1 VVLAFVR
8 GAGDTWWVQGKGDPN
23 VELLDAAALCGH
35 LVPAGSVPAFLA
47 EHRRELFPDELF
59 EDLFPSGRGRPSV
72 PADVIA
78 TVMVLQALEG
88 LSDRD
93 AVQAIRR
100 DIAWKVAA
108 GLSLADEGFHPTVLT
123 LWRNKLRA
131 SERPERIFDAVRAV
145 ITATGVVKGKT
156 RRVLDSTVLDDA
168 VTTQDAVMQLVSA
181 IRRVRRLIPE
191 AKALVLAAHDYDN
204 DPGKPACAWDDPDGL
219 DVLISALVNDALAVL
234 DAVAGLDL
242 DPAQSDAVGL
252 LALVAGQDVEPG
264 EGDGSWRIRRGT
276 RPGRVVSTVDPESRH
291 LHKSR
296 SVYRDGYK
304 AHVAVEPDTGLVTDC
319 ALTPGDVT
327 DGAAGVALLEG
338 EEPGLEVYGDSAY
351 GSGETRAE
359 IRRRGHDPIIKPMPL
374 HRPIPDGFT
383 RDDFVVDHHART
395 VTCPAGHTATI
406 NPSGSVR
413 FDKLCDGCPLRSRC
427 TTAQDGRKLTIS
439 AHDDELVFARHAWR
453 DPVVLD
459 HYRQHRPMVERTIA
473 WLVTRGH
480 RKVRYRGVERNQ
492 QWLATRLAA
501 LNLRRLINLG
511 LTRDDIGW
519 TIPA

>member
-1 VVLAFVR
+1 MVLAFVR
-8 GAGDTWWVQGKGDPN
+8 GAGDTWRVQGKGDPN

-35 LVPAGSVPAFLA
+35 LVPAGSVAAFLA
-47 EHRRELFPDELF
+47 EHRRRLFPDELF

-145 ITATGVVKGKT
+145 IDATGVIKGKT

-168 VTTQDAVMQLVSA
+168 VTTQDAVMQLVSS
-181 IRRVRRLIPE
+181 IRRVRRLVPE
-191 AKALVLAAHDYDN
+191 AKALTLAAHDYDN

-219 DVLISALVNDALAVL
+219 EVLITALVHDALDVL
-234 DAVAGLDL
+234 DAVAGLTL
-242 DPAQSDAVGL
+242 DQAQADAVGL

-264 EGDGSWRIRRGT
+264 DGEGTWRIMRGT
-276 RPGRVVSTVDPESRH
+276 RPGRIVSTVDPESRH
-291 LHKSR
+291 VHKTVHS
-296 SVYRDGYK
+296 YRDGFK

-327 DGAAGVALLEG
+327 DGAAGVALLDD

-351 GSGETRAE
+351 GSGETRAD
-359 IRRRGHDPIIKPMPL
+359 IRDRGHEPVIKPMPM
-374 HRPIPDGFT
+374 RPAVDGGFT
-383 RDDFVVDHHART
+383 RDDFTVDHRAGT
-395 VTCPAGHTATI
+395 VTCPAGHTVAITPRRNAI
-406 NPSGSVR
+406 FEWR
-413 FDKLCDGCPLRSRC
+413 CADCPLRVRC
-427 TTAQDGRKLTIS
+427 TTSKRGRKIHLGE
-439 AHDDELVFARHAWR
+439 HDDELMHARAAWR
-453 DPVVLD
+453 DPIVLD

-473 WLVTRGH
+473 WLVTHGH

-501 LNLRRLINLG
+501 LNLRRLVNLG
-511 LTRDDIGW
+511 LTHNGLGW
-519 TIPA
+519 AMS